1 MSGIRILS
9 GQEVM
14 DILDMRSVIKAD
26 EQAFAYKSGGKAEVY
41 PLICKMYDNGGLWFS
56 GKCASWAA
64 AEQRHDCSI

>member
-26 EQAFAYKSGGKAEVY
+26 EQAFHTRAEARRRFI
-41 PLICKMYDNGGLWFS
+41 L
-56 GKCASWAA
+56 
-64 AEQRHDCSI
+64 